1 MSKQKARGEDRDG
14 ALTECAHCDG
24 FVCLN
29 CGVERVD
36 DMLGWCDACARPQP
50 DDAGYEPVTPQ
61 GDETYDGAFPQ
72 RQLTS
77 AVARIAAATGRS
89 YASVNRAIN
98 KQSGVRSRVGAEDH
112 VIRRATWVAQYW
124 LQRLNECSAGTP
136 EQSRPTGADSWAAYD
151 WVVWE
156 IVVDDPERRISE
168 PYNTAGLAFL
178 LAKESREAMVG
189 FAATLGCVYEGC
201 KDDGTVGS
209 DDDPCY
215 SWWFRV
221 PQAKHAQRSA
231 QGWPVVVE
239 ELRRQLG
246 RMFADQHGWSGWVDG
261 RRTRALVT
269 GKQMPPLL

>member
-1 MSKQKARGEDRDG
+1 M
-14 ALTECAHCDG
+14 TEP
-24 FVCLN
+24 FLN
-29 CGVERVD
+29 G
-36 DMLGWCDACARPQP
+36 
-50 DDAGYEPVTPQ
+50 
-61 GDETYDGAFPQ
+61 
-72 RQLTS
+72 TS
-77 AVARIAAATGRS
+77 AVARIAAATGRY

-124 LQRLNECSAGTP
+124 LQQLNEGSVGAL

-246 RMFADQHGWSGWVDG
+246 RMFADQHSWAGWVDG